1 MKWSL
6 ASFII
11 SIWFFG
17 QTLVAQDGK
26 SHYFLMGA
34 NYMVPSY
41 PEPLE
46 SRAAFA
52 SHIPKS
58 THIPLHLDALGYYR
72 TYGNLT
78 LIGGNMQVDV
88 NRYSAYGETLQIE
101 YYQPSFSAFHYLD
114 GKIGAG
120 LFIRGDL
127 GPALMRLSSGDRGT
141 EKTNF
146 GWGYL
151 FGTGVAVGVRSSI
164 LLASVQYAHKSFH
177 GKSYNLYSMGLGFML
192 KKYRQK

>member
-1 MKWSL
+1 MKPAL
-6 ASFII
+6 ILV
-11 SIWFFG
+11 IWIWIFE
-17 QTLVAQDGK
+17 QAATAQDTK
-26 SHYFLMGA
+26 PDYILLSA
-34 NYMVPSY
+34 NYLVPSY
-41 PEPLE
+41 PEPLK
-46 SRAAFA
+46 SRSAFA
-52 SHIPKS
+52 SHVPNTS
-58 THIPLHLDALGYYR
+58 HVPMHFDVPGYYR
-72 TYGNLT
+72 ASGDLT
-78 LIGGNMQVDV
+78 LIGGVMQVDV
-88 NRYSAYGETLQIE
+88 DRYSSYGENLQIE
-101 YYQPSFSAFHYLD
+101 YYQPSLSAFHYLD

-177 GKSYNLYSMGLGFML
+177 GKSYNFYSMGLGFML
-192 KKYRQK
+192 KKDRRK